1 MPAGKPALV
10 APSSDAELRALRR
23 RCASALWALVPK
35 RIGRLYFGG
44 GLLLRAIPVWRRTME
59 NTEGYAELKA
69 AGSNSSNSKKKET
82 TKRDNG
88 NDSAKRDY
96 PDRGSL
102 SSSLLMREVE
112 PAAAAQAAQVEP
124 MQARGRQ
131 EGTRSES
138 QSGSS
143 AAPPRPHSPSWRSAP
158 APRPKTGG
166 QGPLD
171 DSASAGADP
180 PPPPPPPNPANIVIS
195 PFGEDGDGVDD
206 DTDADADAEDEV
218 ILEEIERT
226 ILDVF
231 SDAYCNKHL
240 VYSILELILVR
251 LLPELTEK
259 RVWELWEER
268 VPVEV

>member
-1 MPAGKPALV
+1 MPAGKPTLV
-10 APSSDAELRALRR
+10 APSSDAEVRALRR
-23 RCASALWALVPK
+23 RCANALWALVPK
-35 RIGRLYFGG
+35 RMGRLYFGG
-44 GLLLRAIPVWRRTME
+44 GLLLRAIPVLRGTSE
-59 NTEGYAELKA
+59 NTEGSAELNT
-69 AGSNSSNSKKKET
+69 AGKQDEKEHDNDSNS
-82 TKRDNG
+82 
-88 NDSAKRDY
+88 AKDDY
-96 PDRGSL
+96 LDKGSL
-102 SSSLLMREVE
+102 SSSLKEVK
-112 PAAAAQAAQVEP
+112 AAAAQATQIELT
-124 MQARGRQ
+124 QARGRQ
-131 EGTRSES
+131 DGSRSEA

-143 AAPPRPHSPSWRSAP
+143 GPPRSRSQSRRSAP

-166 QGPLD
+166 QGPLPD
-171 DSASAGADP
+171 DLASASAGADP
-180 PPPPPPPNPANIVIS
+180 PPSLLSSTVANVS
-195 PFGEDGDGVDD
+195 VCGGDGHD
-206 DTDADADAEDEV
+206 DTDADEHQHEDEV

>member
-1 MPAGKPALV
+1 
-10 APSSDAELRALRR
+10 
-23 RCASALWALVPK
+23 
-35 RIGRLYFGG
+35 
-44 GLLLRAIPVWRRTME
+44 ME
-59 NTEGYAELKA
+59 NTEGSAELKA
-69 AGSNSSNSKKKET
+69 AGSDDKKKK

-88 NDSAKRDY
+88 NDSAKDAY
-96 PDRGSL
+96 LDRGSL
-102 SSSLLMREVE
+102 SSSLREVE
-112 PAAAAQAAQVEP
+112 PAAAAAAQATQMEP
-124 MQARGRQ
+124 TQARGRQ
-131 EGTRSES
+131 EGSRSEP

-143 AAPPRPHSPSWRSAP
+143 SAGPPRAQSRSRRSAP

-171 DSASAGADP
+171 DSASANAGADP
-180 PPPPPPPNPANIVIS
+180 PPSSIPANVIS
-195 PFGEDGDGVDD
+195 ACGEDGGD

-240 VYSILELILVR
+240 VYGILELILVR

-259 RVWELWEER
+259 GVWELWEER